1 MHKFIAPLLN
11 HLFDGELKSSVKQMR
26 LQAIVCGIIGI
37 SLFIALIFL
46 CIIGFIALCWVMKPL
61 AAAST
66 MFFIWLFIAG
76 LGVFVSKVLKA
87 TRHYNQ
93 QKKLEE
99 QRHKLMTDATFSGI
113 SLLSKHLPFAKLG
126 VPVLGLLTY
135 FLWKKDKKDYF

>member
-1 MHKFIAPLLN
+1 MHMFIAPLLN
-11 HLFDGELKSSVKQMR
+11 HLFDGELKSTVKQMR
-26 LQAIVCGIIGI
+26 LQAIFCTIIGI
-37 SLFIALIFL
+37 SLFISLIFL

-76 LGVFVSKVLKA
+76 LGFFASRVLKA

-99 QRHKLMTDATFSGI
+99 QRHQLMTDATLSGI
-113 SLLSKHLPFAKLG
+113 SLLSKHLPFTKLG
-126 VPVLGLLTY
+126 IPVVGLVSY
-135 FLWKKDKKDYF
+135 FLWKKDKKKRL